1 MALATKPLVEIVMP
15 SFTMAAASAAVI
27 TGFFCHRYRSF
38 FKRLLGLK
46 VSQRG
51 LSLLKESSHPLLF
64 VVGCK
69 GQTKI
74 GSLHIEAT
82 VQISIYASL
91 NAHLGEGDGVAAL
104 GQHFV
109 SHHEAEIEQLR
120 LRNHLVY
127 KADAIGLLCVEFY
140 RR

>member
-1 MALATKPLVEIVMP
+1 M
-15 SFTMAAASAAVI
+15 
-27 TGFFCHRYRSF
+27 
-38 FKRLLGLK
+38 GLK

-127 KADAIGLLCVEFY
+127 KADAIGLLCVNFIAGKNQLLGAALAYKPGKPLGSTEA
-140 RR
+140 RQNS